1 MSITLQEKVSNEVRA
16 WLARRRLSASKAAA
30 ALGWTDMYMSR
41 RLNNK
46 IPFDLND
53 LEALARL
60 LEVPVPMFFENV
72 DKDLPAFTGSQLV
85 GSAGQ
90 RSPGRDITNA
100 SWFDSPSNRCA
111 TPPETGNL
119 IRSRQNPI
127 VAA

>member
-60 LEVPVPMFFENV
+60 LEVPVPMFFENI
-72 DKDLPAFTGSQLV
+72 DKDIPAFTGSQLV
-85 GSAGQ
+85 KSTGQ
-90 RSPGRDITNA
+90 RSTGRNITNA
-100 SWFDSPSNRCA
+100 SWFDMPSNRCVRPGL
-111 TPPETGNL
+111 TCPG
-119 IRSRQNPI
+119 QNPTL
-127 VAA
+127 AA